1 MVVALA
7 ETVEEAPASQADTI
21 PIDSIALPDAE
32 GLDQPRIEE
41 HTERDEAK
49 GAGSPHRI
57 ILRQGLPSKE
67 LLETILFHLRGG
79 DAHQRAVAFYLV
91 DFDKREEYKLHTC
104 PTTAHFAQARLGLT
118 LREAQELLRVGRKL
132 EILEELDEAFARGA
146 IGWCKL
152 REISRIAT
160 PETEW
165 AWLLY
170 AKSHNMR
177 EIEHAVRRKKEGDPP
192 PKTGDE
198 GGALQTFLNVLY
210 RLTPKAKLAWE
221 TAFEKVSSEFPRG
234 TSNDAIFM
242 YIAEHLLRTPRD
254 PEREGKHAPLYTIVF
269 QVGPD
274 GRGWAEFNEGRME
287 IPLRDI
293 YEIAG
298 KARVI
303 EVPPLAEGEGKAILQ
318 GERGTVPKEERDGPA
333 TPAMRFAVSARES
346 HRCAI
351 CRRRRP
357 LHGHHFDSRAL
368 GGKTLLARLL
378 GACGVCH
385 GLIHA
390 GLIRLRA
397 LPGGKLEIRD
407 HEGNLIKE
415 FDLAEMLPPEKLVL
429 IERALA
435 AEDP

>member
-7 ETVEEAPASQADTI
+7 ETVEEAPASQADTL
-21 PIDSIALPDAE
+21 PMKKKNDSIALPDAE
-32 GLDQPRIEE
+32 GLDQPRTKE

-192 PKTGDE
+192 PKAGEGE
-198 GGALQTFLNVLY
+198 GGALQTFLNVTY

-221 TAFEKVSSEFPRG
+221 TAFEKVSSEFPKG

-242 YIAEHLLRTPRD
+242 YIAELLLRTARD
-254 PEREGKHAPLYTIVF
+254 PEREAKLAPIYTIVF

-274 GRGWAEFNEGRME
+274 GGAGRIQRGANGDPSEGHLRDRGE
-287 IPLRDI
+287 GARHRGSSARRRRGEGHTPGRARYRPEGGARWTCDPRHALCGRPREPPLRD
-293 YEIAG
+293 
-298 KARVI
+298 
-303 EVPPLAEGEGKAILQ
+303 LQ
-318 GERGTVPKEERDGPA
+318 GEGDPYTVITSIRARWVGRPCSRVSWGP
-333 TPAMRFAVSARES
+333 AVSAMGS
-346 HRCAI
+346 STQA
-351 CRRRRP
+351 
-357 LHGHHFDSRAL
+357 
-368 GGKTLLARLL
+368 
-378 GACGVCH
+378 
-385 GLIHA
+385 
-390 GLIRLRA
+390 
-397 LPGGKLEIRD
+397 
-407 HEGNLIKE
+407 
-415 FDLAEMLPPEKLVL
+415 
-429 IERALA
+429 
-435 AEDP
+435 